1 MRDPVALRTR
11 RLTIIS
17 ITALVVAFAYLIQPA
32 WENERAHYDLVR
44 ALAQGSPTVDDSF
57 RHPALRTIDVT
68 HFHGHVYAAKMP
80 GLAAASVPPYVA
92 LQAAG
97 VETTGNPTRLIWAL
111 HLWGVVIPA
120 TVLLLL
126 VRRRAERVEPGF
138 GTIAAVSL
146 GAATLILPFSTVYF
160 SHVFSA
166 TLGFAAFALLA
177 HERETRPST
186 WLVFAGGLLVG
197 FACSVEYSLFLV
209 AVALGV
215 VVLAGTERLRRAI
228 IYTSGVFVGALPS
241 LAFNAWAFHTPFH
254 SSYQGW
260 HRAGFKPLPGFFGI
274 TEPTLHNALRIVFYP
289 GGIAPILF
297 PALLGAVLLW
307 RRGQRLE
314 ATVPILIAGL
324 FLSFDAASANPF
336 GGASPGP
343 RYVIPALPFLA
354 LPLATAYRVIPGAT
368 LGLAIG
374 GGGFMVAATMTT
386 ALEAWDGLVA
396 HRVITGEYVESVASF
411 VGIESPRAAIPFALA
426 IGVASVAALRATP
439 WRHVGRRDILAGTA
453 ALVGWLLL
461 ATHMKGLLDRGAAGE
476 LVGLAAAASAAAVVV
491 ATYRIGAPPRPRSV
505 RSSES

>member
-1 MRDPVALRTR
+1 
-11 RLTIIS
+11 
-17 ITALVVAFAYLIQPA
+17 
-32 WENERAHYDLVR
+32 
-44 ALAQGSPTVDDSF
+44 
-57 RHPALRTIDVT
+57 
-68 HFHGHVYAAKMP
+68 
-80 GLAAASVPPYVA
+80 
-92 LQAAG
+92 
-97 VETTGNPTRLIWAL
+97 
-111 HLWGVVIPA
+111 
-120 TVLLLL
+120 
-126 VRRRAERVEPGF
+126 
-138 GTIAAVSL
+138 
-146 GAATLILPFSTVYF
+146 
-160 SHVFSA
+160 
-166 TLGFAAFALLA
+166 
-177 HERETRPST
+177 
-186 WLVFAGGLLVG
+186 
-197 FACSVEYSLFLV
+197 
-209 AVALGV
+209 
-215 VVLAGTERLRRAI
+215 
-228 IYTSGVFVGALPS
+228 
-241 LAFNAWAFHTPFH
+241 
-254 SSYQGW
+254 
-260 HRAGFKPLPGFFGI
+260 
-274 TEPTLHNALRIVFYP
+274 LHNALRIVFYP